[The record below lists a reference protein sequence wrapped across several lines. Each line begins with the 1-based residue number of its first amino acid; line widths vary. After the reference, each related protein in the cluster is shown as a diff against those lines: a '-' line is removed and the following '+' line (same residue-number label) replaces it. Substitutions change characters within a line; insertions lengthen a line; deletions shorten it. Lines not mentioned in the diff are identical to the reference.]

1 MEMRSQV
8 WKPRMQKGSARRRAR
23 RSRELRFVSG
33 SAGSS
38 AQVSGSDGIC
48 RAGKSPRLP
57 RLSSRTNQAPWVF
70 SRHSSRRSK
79 MAQADGSRAK
89 GAPQSRGAS
98 SPKPAPLVAAEPLSW
113 PRPPALTACSEPGGV
128 LSCLGLCPP
137 PGVGLQEGAGGGFTR
152 PDRSSRQAEGSGPEA
167 RCVPGL
173 THPQPRVHHRH
184 VGGDGATTG
193 TPLARPQLLSPCP
206 PLGLPRTGR
215 FTGSGVEQ
223 PRFSGTAPTKVRSS
237 S

>member
-8 WKPRMQKGSARRRAR
+8 WKPRMQKGSARCRAR
-23 RSRELRFVSG
+23 QSRELRFVSG

-48 RAGKSPRLP
+48 RAGKSLRLP

-79 MAQADGSRAK
+79 MAQADGSHAK
-89 GAPQSRGAS
+89 GAPQSGEAS

-137 PGVGLQEGAGGGFTR
+137 PGVGLQGASPARIAAADKPRGQGQKLGAC
-152 PDRSSRQAEGSGPEA
+152 PGSRTPSHES
-167 RCVPGL
+167 
-173 THPQPRVHHRH
+173 
-184 VGGDGATTG
+184 TTG
-193 TPLARPQLLSPCP
+193 T
-206 PLGLPRTGR
+206 
-215 FTGSGVEQ
+215 
-223 PRFSGTAPTKVRSS
+223 
-237 S
+237 